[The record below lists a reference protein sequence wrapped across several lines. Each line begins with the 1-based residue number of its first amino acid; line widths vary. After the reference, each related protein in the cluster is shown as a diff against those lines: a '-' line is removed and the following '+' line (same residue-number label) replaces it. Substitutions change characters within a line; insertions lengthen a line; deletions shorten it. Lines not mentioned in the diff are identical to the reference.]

1 MTFAILSALLV
12 LAPVH
17 AKADK
22 AHTVE
27 LSVTDKG
34 FEPANITLKK
44 GEPVHLL
51 VTRKTDSTCAT
62 AIDIKDMGI
71 RKDLPLN
78 KAVAIDFTPQKS
90 GEIHYL
96 CGMGMI
102 GGVLLV
108 Q

>member
-1 MTFAILSALLV
+1 MTFAIISALLV
-12 LAPVH
+12 LAPVN
-17 AKADK
+17 ANADK
-22 AHTVE
+22 PKTVE

-34 FEPANITLKK
+34 FEPGSVTVKK

-62 AIDIKDMGI
+62 AIDIKDLGI
-71 RKDLPLN
+71 RKELPLN

-102 GGVLLV
+102 GGTLV
-108 Q
+108 VQ

>member
-1 MTFAILSALLV
+1 MTFAIISALLV
-12 LAPVH
+12 LAPAH
-17 AKADK
+17 ANSAKPS
-22 AHTVE
+22 TVE
-27 LSVTDKG
+27 LSVTKKG
-34 FEPANITLKK
+34 FEPGNISVKK

-51 VTRKTDSTCAT
+51 VTRKTDSTCAK
-62 AIDIKDMGI
+62 AIDIKGLGI

-78 KAVAIDFTPQKS
+78 EAVAIDFTPKKT

-102 GGVLLV
+102 GGVLVV

>member
-1 MTFAILSALLV
+1 MRFAIISALVV
-12 LAPVH
+12 LAPVD

-22 AHTVE
+22 ARTVE

-34 FEPANITLKK
+34 FEPANITVKK

-51 VTRKTDSTCAT
+51 VTRKTDSTCAR

-78 KAVAIDFTPQKS
+78 KAVDIDFTPQKS

-96 CGMGMI
+96 CAMGMI
-102 GGVLLV
+102 GGTLLV
-108 Q
+108 E

>member
-1 MTFAILSALLV
+1 MTFAILSAMLV
-12 LAPVH
+12 LAPVN

-22 AHTVE
+22 PKVVE

-34 FEPANITLKK
+34 FEPANITVKK

-62 AIDIKDMGI
+62 AIDIKDLGI

-78 KAVAIDFTPQKS
+78 KAVAIDFTPQKT

-102 GGVLLV
+102 GGVLVV

>member
-1 MTFAILSALLV
+1 MTFAIISALLV
-12 LAPVH
+12 LAPVN

-22 AHTVE
+22 PNTVD

-34 FEPANITLKK
+34 FEPANINVKK
-44 GEPVHLL
+44 GDPVHLL
-51 VTRKTDSTCAT
+51 VTRQTDSTCAK
-62 AIDIKDMGI
+62 AIDIKDLGI

-102 GGVLLV
+102 GGVLVV

>member
-1 MTFAILSALLV
+1 MTFAIISALLV
-12 LAPVH
+12 LAPLN
-17 AKADK
+17 AKADNPK
-22 AHTVE
+22 TIE

-34 FEPANITLKK
+34 FEPANITVKK

-51 VTRKTDSTCAT
+51 VTRKTDSTCAK
-62 AIDIKDMGI
+62 AIDIKDLGI
-71 RKDLPLN
+71 KKDLPLD
-78 KAVAIDFTPQKS
+78 KAVAIDFTPKQT
-90 GEIHYL
+90 GEIHYV